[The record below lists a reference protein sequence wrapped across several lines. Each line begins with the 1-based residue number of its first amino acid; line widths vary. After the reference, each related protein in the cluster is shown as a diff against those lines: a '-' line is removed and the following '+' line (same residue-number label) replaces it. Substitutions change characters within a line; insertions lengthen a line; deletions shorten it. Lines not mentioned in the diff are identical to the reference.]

1 MWRWFHGGWHRSA
14 GRGQRE
20 GYLKK
25 EVERGE
31 EGSGLKKKSYSYTGT
46 PQASNCCEDMN
57 SHSFSAYSLHP
68 SIFSIHPSLWVS
80 GPFTV
85 RSWGDQSGPCPL
97 SLCFHSLSIFHPI
110 FSFCSGVGGGGANKT
125 VILPLNSSFINQT
138 SAVCQGEEWR
148 TWVCEFKTCSVN
160 THSNTHTHTH
170 KNMQLTTDKCLGVFH
185 ISSAAKQT
193 ITKKHQSSFCV
204 WVCVKERD
212 GERRKKKLVRQ
223 MTWKHRTTTS
233 LLSFIKPPSLSS
245 LFSISLKHTSVHTQA
260 HTHKLTGRADILG
273 GVIPGVES
281 LRSPCCD
288 PVILGRGSVLDAC
301 RERKR
306 LYIKNTFLPEAVSL
320 QTHGYEPSTYC
331 I

>member
-110 FSFCSGVGGGGANKT
+110 FSFCSGVGGGANKT

-204 WVCVKERD
+204 WVCVKERET
-212 GERRKKKLVRQ
+212 ERE
-223 MTWKHRTTTS
+223 
-233 LLSFIKPPSLSS
+233 
-245 LFSISLKHTSVHTQA
+245 
-260 HTHKLTGRADILG
+260 G
-273 GVIPGVES
+273 
-281 LRSPCCD
+281 
-288 PVILGRGSVLDAC
+288 
-301 RERKR
+301 KR
-306 LYIKNTFLPEAVSL
+306 N
-320 QTHGYEPSTYC
+320 
-331 I
+331 

>member
-46 PQASNCCEDMN
+46 PQASNCCEDMT

-110 FSFCSGVGGGGANKT
+110 FSFCSGVGGGANKT

-160 THSNTHTHTH
+160 THSNTHTHIHTRTC
-170 KNMQLTTDKCLGVFH
+170 NWPLTNASGCF
-185 ISSAAKQT
+185 I
-193 ITKKHQSSFCV
+193 FP
-204 WVCVKERD
+204 
-212 GERRKKKLVRQ
+212 
-223 MTWKHRTTTS
+223 
-233 LLSFIKPPSLSS
+233 LLQNRPS
-245 LFSISLKHTSVHTQA
+245 Q
-260 HTHKLTGRADILG
+260 
-273 GVIPGVES
+273 
-281 LRSPCCD
+281 
-288 PVILGRGSVLDAC
+288 
-301 RERKR
+301 
-306 LYIKNTFLPEAVSL
+306 KNTRALFVSEYVSKRE
-320 QTHGYEPSTYC
+320 TEREGKRN
-331 I
+331 

>member
-110 FSFCSGVGGGGANKT
+110 FSFCSGVGGGG
-125 VILPLNSSFINQT
+125 VQT
-138 SAVCQGEEWR
+138 
-148 TWVCEFKTCSVN
+148 
-160 THSNTHTHTH
+160 
-170 KNMQLTTDKCLGVFH
+170 
-185 ISSAAKQT
+185 KQ
-193 ITKKHQSSFCV
+193 SYF
-204 WVCVKERD
+204 
-212 GERRKKKLVRQ
+212 
-223 MTWKHRTTTS
+223 
-233 LLSFIKPPSLSS
+233 P
-245 LFSISLKHTSVHTQA
+245 
-260 HTHKLTGRADILG
+260 
-273 GVIPGVES
+273 
-281 LRSPCCD
+281 
-288 PVILGRGSVLDAC
+288 
-301 RERKR
+301 
-306 LYIKNTFLPEAVSL
+306 
-320 QTHGYEPSTYC
+320 
-331 I
+331 